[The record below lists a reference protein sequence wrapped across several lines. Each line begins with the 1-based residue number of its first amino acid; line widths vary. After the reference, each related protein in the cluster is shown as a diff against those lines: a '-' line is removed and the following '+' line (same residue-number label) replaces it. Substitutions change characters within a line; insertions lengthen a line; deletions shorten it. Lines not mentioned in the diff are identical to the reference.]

1 MLPFVSGR
9 TICYNSDRFYQPLC
23 EVTVPLN
30 CYQLPVSSHPCL
42 AQLQLPGFSP
52 LLTHTPPNYLLTRLR
67 WPQPRVSLP
76 ECFHPGPPSQLHH
89 SDSSEIPQKVL
100 VAQPCLTLCSPMDC
114 SPPGSSVHGILQAR
128 KLEWGAISLLQGNLP
143 NPGIKPRSPSLQ
155 FDPCRLNK
163 LFKSQQLIHYQ
174 DLPWLK

>member
-1 MLPFVSGR
+1 MLLFTSGR
-9 TICYNSDRFYQPLC
+9 TICYYSDRRFYQPLSKA
-23 EVTVPLN
+23 TVPLY

-42 AQLQLPGFSP
+42 AQLQLPGFSG

-128 KLEWGAISLLQGNLP
+128 KLEWAAVSFSKKGDEYVKNSTIPTNYYLFPSSPQLLL
-143 NPGIKPRSPSLQ
+143 I
-155 FDPCRLNK
+155 CTNK
-163 LFKSQQLIHYQ
+163 LYM
-174 DLPWLK
+174 